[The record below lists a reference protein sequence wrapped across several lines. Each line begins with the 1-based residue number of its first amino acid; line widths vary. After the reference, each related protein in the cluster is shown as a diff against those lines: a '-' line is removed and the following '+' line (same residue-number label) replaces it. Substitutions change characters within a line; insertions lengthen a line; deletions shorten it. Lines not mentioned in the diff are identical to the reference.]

1 MERKEIQIILL
12 TSVILFI
19 TIVGMI
25 LLFLYVFQ
33 KKKTEYIAQK
43 REQEK
48 RFAETI
54 IRSQMEIK
62 ENTLKNI
69 AWELHDNIGQI
80 LSLAKMELNILSMQ
94 DTIDKQH
101 IKEVSDIV
109 GKSLQEIRM
118 FSRILNKDVIKSIGI
133 QQAIQ
138 IEIDRLN
145 RLNFIQSKL
154 VVEGTPYWIN
164 KNDEIILFR
173 IIQEFFSNTIKHSQ
187 AKNLIVKLIYSPN
200 NLIITLQDDGI
211 GFDKKKVK
219 KGTGLLSMSGR
230 AKMINT
236 QLDIQS
242 GETGTLIRLEY
253 PYLKRKNY
261 A

>member
-1 MERKEIQIILL
+1 MEQKEIQIILL

-33 KKKTEYIAQK
+33 KKKTEYIIQK

-48 RFAETI
+48 KFSEII

-80 LSLAKMELNILSMQ
+80 LSLAKMELNILYVQ
-94 DTIDKQH
+94 DNVSKEK
-101 IKEVSDIV
+101 IKEVGDIV

-118 FSRILNKDVIKSIGI
+118 FSRILNRDVINSIGI
-133 QQAIQ
+133 EQAIQ

-145 RLNFIQSKL
+145 RLNFMDSQLI
-154 VVEGTPYWIN
+154 VEGNPFQIN
-164 KNDEIILFR
+164 KKDEIILFR
-173 IIQEFFSNTIKHSQ
+173 IIQEFFSNTIKHSK
-187 AKNLIVKLIYSPN
+187 ATELIVKLIYKTDKL
-200 NLIITLQDDGI
+200 LISLKDNGV
-211 GFDKKKVK
+211 GFDIDKVK
-219 KGTGLLSMSGR
+219 KGSGLLSMSGR
-230 AKMINT
+230 AKMIETKLNV
-236 QLDIQS
+236 QS
-242 GETGTLIRLEY
+242 DKGGTLVELEY
-253 PYLKRKNY
+253 PFLKRKDY
-261 A
+261 E